1 MAEEREKDRGNDRGN
16 PWTTLSAR
24 VLYEG
29 GWFRAVENEV
39 VAPHGARTTYG
50 TVQFKVR
57 GVGVLPVDAD
67 GHVRLVGQY
76 RYGAAAYCWEIPKG
90 SHPADEA
97 PIDAAARE
105 LREETGLS
113 ARRWLHVLSFR
124 ASPGLTDEQGSAFLA
139 WDLEEGP
146 RDLDPQ
152 ERIEVRRLPFAEALA
167 MAERGA
173 ITDLGTIA
181 TLLKV
186 RRMADLGELPDE
198 VGRVIGGS

>member
-1 MAEEREKDRGNDRGN
+1 MAGHFLEDRGN
-16 PWTTLSAR
+16 PWTTLSATVR
-24 VLYEG
+24 YENA
-29 GWFRAVENEV
+29 WLRAVENQV
-39 VAPHGARTTYG
+39 VAPQGKRTTYG
-50 TVQFKVR
+50 TVQLKVR

-67 GHVRLVGQY
+67 GHVRLVGQF

-90 SHPADEA
+90 SHPPAEA
-97 PIDAAARE
+97 PLDAAARE

-113 ARRWLHVLSFR
+113 ARNWLHVMSFR
-124 ASPGLTDEQGSAFLA
+124 PSPGLTNEQGSVFLA
-139 WDLEEGP
+139 WNLEEGP

-152 ERIEVRRLPFAEALA
+152 ERIEVRRLPFAQALA
-167 MAERGA
+167 LAERGE

-198 VGRVIGGS
+198 VASRLAG